1 MAPSQHPAGDKMTRR
16 SAIATVGS
24 VGALSL
30 AGCFGSDDSGLSGEI
45 QASGSN
51 TVAPITQIAA
61 EDFETEYGGVA
72 VNVEPEGTGA
82 GFQEFCRGNS
92 AFQSASREITEEEI
106 DLCGENDIEYTSYTV
121 GQDTL
126 AVGVNED
133 NDWCDQITLEEL
145 NMIWE
150 FQSDVEQWSDVRD
163 EWPDEDIALHGRDSA
178 SGTFD
183 YFTGSING
191 EMGNIRDDYS
201 ATSQTDEIWNA
212 VDDNEWALGW
222 GGVGHL
228 RSLQDA
234 GGTLQTVD
242 VESNHPDYEGEFF
255 PPEEQYIAEGS
266 TRRLPGRSFST
277 LITPPS
283 RRNRTLSARLPAST
297 STTSISSPRRSLLPG
312 ARRAHRREPR
322 PTRVGARRDRR
333 RPR

>member
-242 VESNHPDYEGEFF
+242 VESNHPDYE
-255 PPEEQYIAEGS
+255 ANS
-266 TRRLPGRSFST
+266 
-277 LITPPS
+277 S
-283 RRNRTLSARLPAST
+283 RPRNST
-297 STTSISSPRRSLLPG
+297 SQKAVLAACPAALFLL
-312 ARRAHRREPR
+312 
-322 PTRVGARRDRR
+322 
-333 RPR
+333 